1 MKEFNYKSKEI
12 FDAKC
17 TAGGEEKRQETLQG
31 KKETAEDKEFYQ
43 NQKEGKVC
51 YTIYFSFYLG
61 YLTCFFINICY
72 DLVLVNNSASPLC
85 WKACR
90 LQQDQ
95 IINVTNS
102 GNWVESWRTF
112 TKKDPH
118 LFLQGGYC
126 TSFVDQKWQKPHT
139 SQQKQEV
146 QAQTSKAKS
155 DVEILNM
162 SKLAVF
168 DDSDKDVEDF
178 TLSDQCDDYMPKI
191 KKKKY

>member
-17 TAGGEEKRQETLQG
+17 TAGGEEKRRETLQG
-31 KKETAEDKEFYQ
+31 KKETIEDKEFYQ